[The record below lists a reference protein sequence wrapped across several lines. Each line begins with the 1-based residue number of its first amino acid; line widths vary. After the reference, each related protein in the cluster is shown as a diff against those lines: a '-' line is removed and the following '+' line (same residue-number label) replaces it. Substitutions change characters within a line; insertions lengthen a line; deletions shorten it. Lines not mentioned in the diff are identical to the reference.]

1 MAGSHVGGFR
11 AEHRTRGVKVRT
23 LVLPE
28 AHRTSLEAGLPDWPT
43 LEAEDL
49 VVGVAADGKVFVIC
63 TEGVGWEVKEE
74 FKVDVWGSSANSFSM
89 FPVARI
95 TLSKREVLEGMELG
109 EEVDLADWVRAFG
122 DRLECNFGTWFD
134 TLAVTS

>member
-1 MAGSHVGGFR
+1 MAGSHTGGFR
-11 AEHRTRGVKVRT
+11 SEHRSRGVKVRT

-28 AHRTSLEAGLPDWPT
+28 VHLEALKAGLPDWPA

-49 VVGVAADGKVFVIC
+49 AVGTTADGKVFVIC
-63 TEGVGWEVKEE
+63 TEGVGWEVIDD
-74 FKVDVWGSSANSFSM
+74 FKVEVYGSGTDSFSM
-89 FPVARI
+89 FPVAMI
-95 TLSKREVLEGMELG
+95 TLSRREVLEGMEAG

-134 TLAVTS
+134 TLKVAS

>member
-11 AEHRTRGVKVRT
+11 AEHRSRGVKVRT

-28 AHRTSLEAGLPDWPT
+28 VHRTSLEAGLPDWPT
-43 LEAEDL
+43 LKAEDL
-49 VVGVAADGKVFVIC
+49 AVGVTADGKVFVIC
-63 TEGVGWEVKEE
+63 TEGVGWEVKDE
-74 FKVDVWGSSANSFSM
+74 FKVDVWGSGANSFSM

-95 TLSKREVLEGMELG
+95 TLSKREVLEGMESG

-122 DRLECNFGTWFD
+122 DRLECNFGIWFD
-134 TLAVTS
+134 TLEVAS